1 MVGGKPPMTE
11 EARQKAL
18 QEDEK
23 MKQEYLGAPRD
34 VEKEIEKVRDEKKR
48 KENEEEKFL
57 KNLERQR
64 ENERIE
70 RQQMQAEVPGNSK
83 REAAKTQFSPGKRK
97 KQTPDP
103 ASMSATA
110 EMTGGKID

>member
-1 MVGGKPPMTE
+1 
-11 EARQKAL
+11 
-18 QEDEK
+18 
-23 MKQEYLGAPRD
+23 
-34 VEKEIEKVRDEKKR
+34 VEQEIEKVRDEKKN
-48 KENEEEKFL
+48 KEEEERFL

-70 RQQMQAEVPGNSK
+70 REQMQAEVPVNSK

-97 KQTPDP
+97 KQAPDP
-103 ASMSATA
+103 ASMSATN